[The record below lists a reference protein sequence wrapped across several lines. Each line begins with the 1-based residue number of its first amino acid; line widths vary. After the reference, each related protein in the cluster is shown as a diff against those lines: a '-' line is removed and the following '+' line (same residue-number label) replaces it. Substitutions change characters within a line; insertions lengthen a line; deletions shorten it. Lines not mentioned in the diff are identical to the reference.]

1 MEANQQA
8 KLAMFDRDTA
18 QSLDMV
24 DPLRAKR
31 AHFALPEGVIYM
43 NGNSLGAAPR
53 ATATRMDRMIRAEWG
68 QDLIGSWNAHDWIR
82 APQRVGA
89 RIARLIGAASDEVIV
104 ADTTSVNL
112 FKLLVSAC
120 TLRSGRSTILSE
132 PGNFPTDLYIAQ
144 GVAATLPGRVV
155 KTVAA
160 DQLCDAIDNDTAVLL
175 LTHVHYRSGAM
186 HDMAA
191 ITAAAHARGALVLWD
206 LSHSVGALPVDLNGC
221 AADLAVGCG
230 YKYLN
235 GGPGAPAFLFAAKR
249 LQDALISP
257 LTGWMGHGAPFAFD
271 DDYVPAS
278 GMSRFLCGTPPILA
292 IAALEEGVAV
302 FDDVV
307 PGDLLAKSR
316 SLSDHFIRMVEA
328 RCAGHGLTLISPGDA
343 ARRGSHASFS
353 HPEAYA
359 LCQALIARGVVG
371 DFRAP
376 DAIRF
381 GFTPLYL
388 GFEDIW
394 RAVETLAQILEERA
408 WDRQEYKMRA
418 AVT

>member
-1 MEANQQA
+1 MT
-8 KLAMFDRDTA
+8 LDRDSA
-18 QSLDMV
+18 RALDMA
-24 DPLRAKR
+24 DPLRTKR
-31 AHFALPEGVIYM
+31 EQFALPEGVIYM

-53 ATATRMDRMIRAEWG
+53 AAAERMDRMIRTEWG
-68 QDLIGSWNAHDWIR
+68 QDLIGSWNAHGWIR
-82 APQRVGA
+82 TPQRVGGA
-89 RIARLIGAASDEVIV
+89 IARLIGAASDEVVV

-112 FKLLVSAC
+112 FKLLVAAC
-120 TLRSGRSTILSE
+120 TLRSDRSIILSE

-144 GVAATLPGRVV
+144 GVATTLPGRIV

-160 DQLCDAIDNDTAVLL
+160 DALYDAINDDTAVVL

-221 AADLAVGCG
+221 DADLAVGCG

-235 GGPGAPAFLFAAKR
+235 GGPGAPAFLYVAKR
-249 LQDALISP
+249 LQDVLVSP

-271 DDYVPAS
+271 DAYIPAP
-278 GMSRFLCGTPPILA
+278 GISRFLCGTPPILGM
-292 IAALEEGVAV
+292 AALEEGVAL
-302 FDDVV
+302 FDDVA
-307 PGDLLAKSR
+307 PAALLAKSR
-316 SLSDHFIRMVEA
+316 SLGDHFIEMVET
-328 RCAGHGLTLISPGDA
+328 RCVGHDLTLISPRDTI
-343 ARRGSHASFS
+343 RRGSHVSFA

-359 LCQALIARGVVG
+359 LCRALIAHGVVG

-394 RAVETLAQILEERA
+394 RAVETLVTILEERA
-408 WDRQEYKMRA
+408 WDRENYKVRA
-418 AVT
+418 TVT

>member
-1 MEANQQA
+1 MT
-8 KLAMFDRDTA
+8 LDRDSA
-18 QSLDMV
+18 RSLDTE

-31 AHFALPEGVIYM
+31 EQFALPEGIIYM

-53 ATATRMDRMIRAEWG
+53 AATDRMDRMIRAEWG
-68 QDLIGSWNAHDWIR
+68 QDLIGSWNVHGWIR
-82 APQRVGA
+82 APQRVGGT
-89 RIARLIGAASDEVIV
+89 IARLIGATPDEVVV

-112 FKLLVSAC
+112 FKLLVAAC
-120 TLRSGRSTILSE
+120 TLRSDRSTILSE

-144 GVAATLPGRVV
+144 GVAATLPGRIL

-160 DQLCDAIDNDTAVLL
+160 EALSDAIDEDTAVVL

-221 AADLAVGCG
+221 DADLAVGCG

-235 GGPGAPAFLFAAKR
+235 GGPGAPAFLYVARR
-249 LQDALISP
+249 LQHILVSP

-271 DDYVPAS
+271 DGYVPAA
-278 GMSRFLCGTPPILA
+278 GISRFLCGTPPILG
-292 IAALEEGVAV
+292 IAALEEGVAL
-302 FDDVV
+302 FDDVA
-307 PGDLLAKSR
+307 PADLLAKSR
-316 SLSDHFIRMVEA
+316 SLGDHFIEMVET
-328 RCAGHGLTLISPGDA
+328 RCAGHDLTLISPRDST
-343 ARRGSHASFS
+343 RRGSHVSFA

-394 RAVETLAQILEERA
+394 RAVETLATILEERV
-408 WDRQEYKMRA
+408 WDREDYKIRA